1 MKLQS
6 KHKKYQIAMRRGLFM
21 GIAKNTPR
29 GSHTEQREVPVGMRF
44 EKQPTPGG
52 DFFAAAVASLI
63 RIRPRGV
70 K

>member
-6 KHKKYQIAMRRGLFM
+6 GHKKYKLAMRRGSLSPQMTARADWQEKF
-21 GIAKNTPR
+21 P
-29 GSHTEQREVPVGMRF
+29 MRF
-44 EKQPTPGG
+44 EKEPTPGG